1 MMALNFSGSEQVP
14 SNYITPSGGDSL
26 NPLGNQGSINCG
38 ILPSRMGEHGMGLE
52 TIENMKNMEDMEMME
67 DNVFKHSICQRDD
80 SKHPLVYEFYGI
92 YGVDVP

>member
-1 MMALNFSGSEQVP
+1 
-14 SNYITPSGGDSL
+14 
-26 NPLGNQGSINCG
+26 
-38 ILPSRMGEHGMGLE
+38 MGLE
-52 TIENMKNMEDMEMME
+52 TIENMKNIEDMEMME

>member
-14 SNYITPSGGDSL
+14 SNHIA
-26 NPLGNQGSINCG
+26 PLGNQGSINCG

-92 YGVDVP
+92 YGVDVPKYR